1 MQTNKLSI
9 ALAGALSLITGTGWA
24 ADVSIHGFGT
34 AGAAMGNSSTP
45 YLGHID
51 DKVSFENDTRIG
63 LQVSAHVADDVD
75 FTAQLLS
82 RGSTNDSY
90 AVKADWAY
98 ISYKVN
104 DNASVRAGRVIMP
117 LLLVSDYVQVGYAYP
132 WIRPPE
138 EVYAYV
144 PLTALSGIDV
154 PYTFKAQGLD
164 FTVQPYGGS
173 FRDTTTS
180 RGLDVKN
187 DANNMLGANVAVS
200 NEMMTL
206 RAGYLQTNLSLS
218 INPAIAAMLPPGAD
232 ISMDKEKIR
241 IWTVGGKMDWHNI
254 VGYTEYAKFN
264 MAANLPDTSAWY
276 ATIGYRMNSWLPHV
290 TFAKITSADNVP
302 LSQDQQSVTLGL
314 RHELTTSSA
323 LKFEVKH
330 VRTLNG
336 TFGLYQPE
344 IDSTTGR
351 PQFDKS
357 NANIYS
363 IAYDVVF

>member
-1 MQTNKLSI
+1 MQSNKLSI
-9 ALAGALSLITGTGWA
+9 ALASALSLITGTVWA

-82 RGSTNDSY
+82 RGNDEDSY
-90 AVKADWAY
+90 TVKADWAY

-104 DNASVRAGRVIMP
+104 DNASVRAGRVKLP

-154 PYTFKAQGLD
+154 PYTFQAQGLD
-164 FTVQPYGGS
+164 FTVQPFGGS
-173 FRDTTTS
+173 FRDTIPN
-180 RGLDVKN
+180 RGIDTKN
-187 DANNMLGANVAVS
+187 DASNMLGTNVTVS
-200 NEMMTL
+200 SQMMTL
-206 RAGYLQTNLSLS
+206 HAGYLQTDLSLS
-218 INPAIAAMLPPGAD
+218 ANPAIAGAPD
-232 ISMDKEKIR
+232 ISMDNEKIS
-241 IWTVGGKMDWHNI
+241 IWAVGGKLDWHNI
-254 VGYTEYAKFN
+254 VGYTEYMKAH
-264 MAANLPDTSAWY
+264 MAANLPDTTAWY
-276 ATIGYRMNSWLPHV
+276 ATVGYRMNSWLPHV
-290 TFAKITSADNVP
+290 TFAKIASKKTVP

-314 RHELTTSSA
+314 RHELTSSSA

-330 VRTLNG
+330 VRTLKG
-336 TFGLYQPE
+336 TFGLYQPDF
-344 IDSTTGR
+344 DSETGQ

-363 IAYDVVF
+363 IAYDIVF